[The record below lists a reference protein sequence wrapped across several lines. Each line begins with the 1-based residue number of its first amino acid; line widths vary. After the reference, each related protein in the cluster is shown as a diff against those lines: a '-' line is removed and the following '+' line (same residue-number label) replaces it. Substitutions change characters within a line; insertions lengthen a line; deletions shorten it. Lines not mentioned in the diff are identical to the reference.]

1 VLPCSGETGEGEEL
15 EARLPARFH
24 GYPQLLL
31 RPFNSDFVLIHESRI
46 MQFVSYTVIH
56 IRVVFL
62 DLIGRPVAPANIALD
77 EADFDFA
84 VLHALH
90 PECAYAET
98 FAVGVDCLGESNV
111 VLIYIANLNHSVA
124 VITYSRP
131 VSVLVGIQM
140 YIEFGL
146 NTLLCKL
153 LGDKL
158 PDFEQVL
165 GIL

>member
-1 VLPCSGETGEGEEL
+1 LPCLGETGEGEEL

-31 RPFNSDFVLIHESRI
+31 RPFNSDFVLIHDSGL
-46 MQFVSYTVIH
+46 MQFASYAVIH
-56 IRVVFL
+56 IWVVFL
-62 DLIGRPVAPANIALD
+62 DLVWRPVAPADIALD
-77 EADFDFA
+77 EADFDFVA
-84 VLHALH
+84 LHALH

-98 FAVGVDCLGESNV
+98 FAVGVDCLGESNM
-111 VLIYIANLNHSVA
+111 VLIYIANRNHSVA
-124 VITYSRP
+124 IVIYLWSL
-131 VSVLVGIQM
+131 SVLVGIEV

-146 NTLLCKL
+146 NALLGEL

-158 PDFEQVL
+158 PDFEQIL